1 MLGVTAHS
9 ASKPDVMDAL
19 LRSFTSVMS
28 KSDAVSAKSATS
40 SVRPFVSVPETNR
53 KPEPDPDPSPSPPK
67 GRVRGTQS
75 MVANSRASQRLREC
89 ISIMAERR

>member
-9 ASKPDVMDAL
+9 ASKPEVMDAL

-53 KPEPDPDPSPSPPK
+53 KPEPDPDPSPSPPG
-67 GRVRGTQS
+67 GRVFSRQKASPRGGLEG
-75 MVANSRASQRLREC
+75 VAMPFFPRILSVR
-89 ISIMAERR
+89 